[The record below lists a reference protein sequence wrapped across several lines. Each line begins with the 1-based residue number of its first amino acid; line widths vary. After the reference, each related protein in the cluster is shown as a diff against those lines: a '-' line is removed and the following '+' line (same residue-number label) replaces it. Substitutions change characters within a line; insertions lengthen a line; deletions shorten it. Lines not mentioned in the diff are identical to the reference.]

1 MTEEYEL
8 QKDNKLKYKN
18 TTVGEKRDVATISV
32 ESQKRK
38 WKSKNVK

>member
-1 MTEEYEL
+1 MTEEYEP

-18 TTVGEKRDVATISV
+18 TIDEKKDVAAISV
-32 ESQKRK
+32 QSKKRK